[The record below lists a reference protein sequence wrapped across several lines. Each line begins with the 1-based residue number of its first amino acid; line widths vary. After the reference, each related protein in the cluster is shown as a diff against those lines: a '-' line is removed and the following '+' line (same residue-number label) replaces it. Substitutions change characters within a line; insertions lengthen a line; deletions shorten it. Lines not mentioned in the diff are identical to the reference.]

1 MKKKLVFL
9 VIIIVLCAIGVY
21 FVINQ
26 NNSNSHLKKLMEDAS
41 KDYFK
46 NYISTNDS
54 ASTYEITLD
63 MLNEVNKDGKT
74 YNLKGLENC
83 NKKKTVTRITI
94 NYNTGNPK
102 KVETELSC

>member
-1 MKKKLVFL
+1 M
-9 VIIIVLCAIGVY
+9 I
-21 FVINQ
+21 
-26 NNSNSHLKKLMEDAS
+26 AS
-41 KDYFK
+41 
-46 NYISTNDS
+46 
-54 ASTYEITLD
+54 
-63 MLNEVNKDGKT
+63 DGKT